1 MALNRKDSRIIID
14 NEISNTSVNLIT
26 ITEDKLENI
35 LNRHIGRLRKPQEV
49 IGHAATFTSLLLA
62 LLTCDF
68 KSFIGLSDDT
78 WLAIFIVL
86 TALSGS
92 YLLYAIFSCIFR
104 RSDLQSIL
112 KDIKNEH

>member
-49 IGHAATFTSLLLA
+49 IGTQPHSHP
-62 LLTCDF
+62 C
-68 KSFIGLSDDT
+68 SSP
-78 WLAIFIVL
+78 
-86 TALSGS
+86 S
-92 YLLYAIFSCIFR
+92 
-104 RSDLQSIL
+104 
-112 KDIKNEH
+112 